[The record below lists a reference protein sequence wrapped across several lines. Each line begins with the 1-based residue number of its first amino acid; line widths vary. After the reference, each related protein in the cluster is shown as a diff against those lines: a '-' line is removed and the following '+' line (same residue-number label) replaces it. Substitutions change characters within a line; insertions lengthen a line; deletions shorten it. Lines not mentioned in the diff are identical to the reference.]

1 MNFEPQ
7 KEPFRPAVNP
17 YIIAISVML
26 STFMEVLDTTVANVS
41 LPAIAGGLSA
51 GMNEIPWVL
60 SSYLVANAIVLP
72 LAGWVAARV
81 GRKRTYMTCVFIF
94 TVSSFFC
101 AASTSLTMLI
111 ICRVIQGIGGG
122 GLQPLSQ
129 AILFESF
136 PREKRGMA
144 GAVFGIG
151 VGFAPII
158 GPTLGG
164 WITDTLSWHWIFYL
178 NLPIGA
184 LSLLLVSLFVEDPPY
199 LKPKK
204 IPVDYAGIGFLFIGI
219 GFLQIILDNGERY
232 DWFEARWIV
241 WMAGISAVALVGFIV
256 RELSTP
262 HPIVELSLLRD
273 RNYSASLL
281 LMFTVGCS
289 LYASIM
295 LLPLFL
301 QRLMGYTAMLS
312 GIAISPGGVSSIL
325 LMPFIGLLLAKI
337 DARIIVALGMI
348 LEGLS
353 VLDMAE
359 FNLQIDLEMAMT
371 PRIIQGAGL
380 AMLFVP
386 LSVTAF
392 SYIPTE
398 KTGQGTGLFNLMRN
412 LGGSFG
418 IALATTMLQR
428 REQFHHSR
436 LGEALT
442 AHSPQVQARL
452 HELVQ
457 MLVQKGYDQV
467 LATKKAIGMLAFELD
482 RQATAMAFVD
492 DFRIFGYMA
501 ILTAVLV
508 LTMRKARR
516 TATGAIEH

>member
-1 MNFEPQ
+1 MDYQPHE
-7 KEPFRPAVNP
+7 ERFRPAVNP

-26 STFMEVLDTTVANVS
+26 STFMEVLDSTVANVS

-72 LAGWVAARV
+72 LAGWVAARA
-81 GRKRTYMTCVFIF
+81 GRKRTYMTCVLLF

-184 LSLLLVSLFVEDPPY
+184 LSLLLVSLFVHDPDY

-232 DWFEARWIV
+232 DWFEARWLV
-241 WMAGISAVALVGFIV
+241 WMAAIAAVALVAFII

-273 RNYSASLL
+273 RNYSASLVL
-281 LMFTVGCS
+281 IFTVGCT

-295 LLPLFL
+295 LLPLYL

-312 GIAISPGGVSSIL
+312 GLAISPGGSSGCFWRRS
-325 LMPFIGLLLAKI
+325 MPGS
-337 DARIIVALGMI
+337 
-348 LEGLS
+348 LS
-353 VLDMAE
+353 LWGWSLPGSR
-359 FNLQIDLEMAMT
+359 FWICRGST
-371 PRIIQGAGL
+371 CRSISRPR
-380 AMLFVP
+380 
-386 LSVTAF
+386 
-392 SYIPTE
+392 
-398 KTGQGTGLFNLMRN
+398 
-412 LGGSFG
+412 
-418 IALATTMLQR
+418 
-428 REQFHHSR
+428 
-436 LGEALT
+436 
-442 AHSPQVQARL
+442 
-452 HELVQ
+452 
-457 MLVQKGYDQV
+457 
-467 LATKKAIGMLAFELD
+467 
-482 RQATAMAFVD
+482 
-492 DFRIFGYMA
+492 
-501 ILTAVLV
+501 
-508 LTMRKARR
+508 
-516 TATGAIEH
+516 